1 MKKKKEKRKSEKT
14 LKKIEIMIIEG
25 SMVPTMPQLIL
36 RGLGVPAL
44 VVNIIGESSQ
54 KSIQNV
60 TW

>member
-54 KSIQNV
+54 KSIPNV